1 MAKKLAVVNQTR
13 PRITNQNTVDHETIS
28 GRISKNT
35 TYHTEEIYSILR
47 MYTSAIIEALQ
58 AGETVKIDGLL
69 LLTPNMKVGGEVD
82 LGLRGDRGAIA
93 ALNNP
98 TLWTADKIANHANL
112 TKSVEELV
120 AQWNKDHPDDVV
132 TD

>member
-1 MAKKLAVVNQTR
+1 MAKRLAILNQLR
-13 PRITNQNTVDHETIS
+13 PRITSQNIVDQEALS

-35 TYHTEEIYSILR
+35 TYHVEEIHSILR
-47 MYTSAIIEALQ
+47 MYTSEIIEALR

-69 LLTPNMKVGGEVD
+69 LLTPNMKIGGEVD
-82 LGLRGDRGAIA
+82 LGLRPDRGAIA

-98 TLWTADKIANHANL
+98 TLWTADKVSNHANL
-112 TKSVEELV
+112 SKDTDTLV

-132 TD
+132 SD

>member
-1 MAKKLAVVNQTR
+1 MAKRLAVLNQVR
-13 PRITNQNTVDHETIS
+13 PRITSQNIVDNEAMA
-28 GRISKNT
+28 GRMSKNT
-35 TYHTEEIYSILR
+35 TYHTEEMYSVLRIYVNE
-47 MYTSAIIEALQ
+47 IIAALQ

-82 LGLRGDRGAIA
+82 LGLRPDRGAVA

-98 TLWTADKIANHANL
+98 TLWTADKVSNHANL
-112 TKSVEELV
+112 GKDTDTLV
-120 AQWNKDHPDDVV
+120 AQWNKEHPKDVV

>member
-1 MAKKLAVVNQTR
+1 MAKRLAVLNQVR
-13 PRITNQNTVDHETIS
+13 PRITSQNIVDQEAMS
-28 GRISKNT
+28 GRMSKNT

-47 MYTSAIIEALQ
+47 MYTSEIIAALQ
-58 AGETVKIDGLL
+58 TGETVKIDGLL
-69 LLTPNMKVGGEVD
+69 LLTPNMKVGGGVD

-98 TLWTADKIANHANL
+98 TLWTADKVSNHANL
-112 TKSVEELV
+112 SKDTDALV
-120 AQWNKDHPDDVV
+120 AQWNKEHPNDVV

>member
-1 MAKKLAVVNQTR
+1 MAKRLAVLNQVR
-13 PRITNQNTVDHETIS
+13 PRITSQNIVDQEAMS
-28 GRISKNT
+28 GRMSKNT

-47 MYTSAIIEALQ
+47 MYTSEIIAALQ

-82 LGLRGDRGAIA
+82 LGLRPDRGAVA

-98 TLWTADKIANHANL
+98 TLWTADKVSNHANMSKD
-112 TKSVEELV
+112 TDTLV
-120 AQWNKDHPDDVV
+120 AQWNREHPKDPV

>member
-1 MAKKLAVVNQTR
+1 MAKRLTVLNQVR
-13 PRITNQNTVDHETIS
+13 PKIINQNTVDNEAMS
-28 GRISKNT
+28 GRMSKNT
-35 TYHTEEIYSILR
+35 TYHTEEIYSMLR
-47 MYTSAIIEALQ
+47 MYVGEIIKALQ

-82 LGLRGDRGAIA
+82 LSLRGDRGAVA

-98 TLWTADKIANHANL
+98 TLWTADKVSNHANL
-112 TKSVEELV
+112 SKDTDALV
-120 AQWNKDHPDDVV
+120 ALWNKDHPDDQV

>member
-13 PRITNQNTVDHETIS
+13 PRITNQNTVDHETMS
-28 GRISKNT
+28 GRMSKNT

-47 MYTSAIIEALQ
+47 MYTGAIIEALQ

-69 LLTPNMKVGGEVD
+69 SITPNMKVGGEVD
-82 LGLRGDRGAIA
+82 LALRGDRGAIA
-93 ALNNP
+93 GLNNP
-98 TLWTADKIANHANL
+98 TLWTADKVANHANL

-120 AQWNKDHPDDVV
+120 AQWNKDHPKDAV